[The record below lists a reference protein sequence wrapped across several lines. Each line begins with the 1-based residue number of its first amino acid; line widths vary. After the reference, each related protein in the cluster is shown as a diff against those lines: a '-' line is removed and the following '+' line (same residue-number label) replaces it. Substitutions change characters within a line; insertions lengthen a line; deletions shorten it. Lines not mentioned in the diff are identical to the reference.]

1 KSGVMASPARVSAH
15 RAQIQQVVSYI
26 TLNNVTIDGGAGT
39 MRSNEINLKLPQQPY
54 QQQQQQQQ
62 QQLLSIS
69 TGAPPVLG
77 FNRSDSNATGY
88 VTASSSQLSN
98 DLMYL
103 WLGVFLAIPLLLG
116 LLLFC
121 LCVNR
126 KDDEANKSLID
137 RDSESGLSSEVEKSN
152 DPINE

>member
-1 KSGVMASPARVSAH
+1 
-15 RAQIQQVVSYI
+15 
-26 TLNNVTIDGGAGT
+26 

-62 QQLLSIS
+62 QQQLLSIS

-77 FNRSDSNATGY
+77 FNMSDSNATGY